1 MPCKDSKEK
10 GEVTEEVVHQAIPA
24 TKPPTTIT
32 PINDHNAGPIP
43 VAVLPPTITP
53 VKDLNTAVLPVAVLP
68 TTIAPV
74 KDLSTQVL
82 PVAVP
87 LNTGSLS
94 CNVPNDNDFSLSKK
108 NEAFVR
114 YEILTDL
121 ESQLTSILSKH
132 RQWKEEFKECTSGI
146 ALNLESNNVGVALM
160 VDGLIIQEGRSVKSK
175 QEELLR

>member
-1 MPCKDSKEK
+1 MIGYLFISIKKT
-10 GEVTEEVVHQAIPA
+10 GECSYDRCLFVKAIPA

-87 LNTGSLS
+87 LNTGLY
-94 CNVPNDNDFSLSKK
+94 FH
-108 NEAFVR
+108 
-114 YEILTDL
+114 LT
-121 ESQLTSILSKH
+121 
-132 RQWKEEFKECTSGI
+132 F
-146 ALNLESNNVGVALM
+146 
-160 VDGLIIQEGRSVKSK
+160 
-175 QEELLR
+175 